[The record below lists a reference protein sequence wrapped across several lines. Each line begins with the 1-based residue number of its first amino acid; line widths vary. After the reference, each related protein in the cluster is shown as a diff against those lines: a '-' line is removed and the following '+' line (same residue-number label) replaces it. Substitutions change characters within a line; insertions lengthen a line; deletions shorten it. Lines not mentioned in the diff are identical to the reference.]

1 MWPLACRQAPA
12 AGLDDQTAIK
22 FKRCRQPPEDTTDE
36 SGSLN
41 KKLIKQ
47 TAARRQVQ
55 PNPTTMQPQATTP
68 STSPI
73 VLMCRRL
80 PSLLPRPTDW
90 SWLLARSNQSWSMRL
105 FFFKWA
111 HVLVIWVQP
120 YFSQPIRMGNGYQI
134 SELFDICIRLNIN
147 MDIRIRIWIKCGSKV
162 DPSESDFH
170 WFSLSDST
178 SVFNN
183 IRHYLYPFHW
193 KTI

>member
-12 AGLDDQTAIK
+12 AGRDDQTAIK
-22 FKRCRQPPEDTTDE
+22 FKRCRQPPEETIDE

-111 HVLVIWVQP
+111 HVLVIWVRP
-120 YFSQPIRMGNGYQI
+120 YFSQPN
-134 SELFDICIRLNIN
+134 LFSWNTLIYCATKGTSIYTNNIN
-147 MDIRIRIWIKCGSKV
+147 GGENMVLMQPLSFLLQCIDI
-162 DPSESDFH
+162 
-170 WFSLSDST
+170 
-178 SVFNN
+178 
-183 IRHYLYPFHW
+183 
-193 KTI
+193 